1 MNMPPATR
9 NRTVPYLTGLFFDGI
24 SSGLFMMAL
33 PWMMLQTPDMGTF
46 VALTAL
52 VCTALSFVITPFFAT
67 LIDRHSRKA
76 ILLFNQWLQ
85 ALTALGVALASL
97 WGWHSP
103 GYWQVHN

>member
-9 NRTVPYLTGLFFDGI
+9 NRTLPYLTGLFFDGI

-67 LIDRHSRKA
+67 LIDRHSRKT

-85 ALTALGVALASL
+85 VLTALVVALASL
-97 WGWHSP
+97 WG
-103 GYWQVHN
+103 